1 MEKEI
6 YCPVLGK
13 QAPAL
18 LVPPFPGK
26 LGQELVEKVS
36 QAAFAQWQELQI
48 KLINE
53 YRLDL
58 SQAKDRQQ
66 LLKHLREFFH
76 LSETQ
81 KNPDAQK

>member
-6 YCPVLGK
+6 DCPVLGK
-13 QAPAL
+13 RAPAM
-18 LVPPFPGK
+18 LVAPFPGK
-26 LGQELVEKVS
+26 LGKELLGRVS
-36 QAAFAQWQELQI
+36 QPAFAQWQELQV

-58 SQAKDRQQ
+58 SQAKDRRQ

-76 LSETQ
+76 LDEAPAR
-81 KNPDAQK
+81 PDR